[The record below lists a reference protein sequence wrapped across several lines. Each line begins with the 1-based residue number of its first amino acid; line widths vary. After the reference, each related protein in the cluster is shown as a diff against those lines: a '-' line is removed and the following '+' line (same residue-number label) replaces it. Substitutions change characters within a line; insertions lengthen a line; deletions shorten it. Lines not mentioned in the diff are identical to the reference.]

1 MTKASKNTTKKIKT
15 EKEVK
20 VEKMDSKKEV
30 KLEKQDK
37 TKETIKVVKE
47 KDKKSLGQ
55 KIFDIVF
62 WVAIIILAFVWLTDF
77 IRLQNE
83 KEPVFC
89 LTEKTHKFKDGTVDE
104 CIGLGYKIY
113 DYNRE
118 SINIKHQFSPFFVGM
133 KK

>member
-20 VEKMDSKKEV
+20 VEK
-30 KLEKQDK
+30 QDNS
-37 TKETIKVVKE
+37 KETIKIVKE

-89 LTEKTHKFKDGTVDE
+89 LTEKTHKFKDGTVNE

-113 DYNRE
+113 NYDRE
-118 SINIKHQFSPFFVGM
+118 SINIKHQFSPFFVEM